1 MNPIAPPDNNR
12 KNRIAETEA
21 NHGPAIRQEAESLAG
36 RGREALK
43 TNAGSVVSAAAAQKL
58 CDRYAIDDIEF
69 LMAVLVDTAA
79 LRARPPISGFFVG
92 AVGLE
97 AETGNLIL
105 GGNLEFPGTH
115 LGFSVHG
122 EGFVASR
129 AFSRGT
135 SVKTIAL
142 SGAHPCGH
150 CRQYLSE
157 FAVGSDLNLIDPL
170 GHRLK
175 LADLYPWPFSPEALD
190 EKGAEGGR
198 INFPD
203 LALAG
208 DVRDTVAP
216 ALLEAGK
223 RAHAP
228 YSRSPGAVV
237 LGLKGGAL
245 ITGATIESVAFNPT
259 MPPLQA
265 ALIDLLAHGF
275 DYNDIEHAALATV
288 TGGPVDYARSTAEL
302 LSVLAPQASLEVHSW
317 SGL

>member
-1 MNPIAPPDNNR
+1 MSPIAPPDNNR
-12 KNRIAETEA
+12 KNRIAEIEH

-43 TNAGSVVSAAAAQKL
+43 ANAGSVLSAAAAEKI
-58 CDRYAIDDIEF
+58 CDRFDIEDIEF
-69 LMAVLVDTAA
+69 LMALLVDTAA

-122 EGFVASR
+122 EGFVSSR

-157 FAVGSDLNLIDPL
+157 FAIGADLNLVDPL

-203 LALAG
+203 LALA
-208 DVRDTVAP
+208 DSISDAIAP
-216 ALLEAGK
+216 ALLAAGK

-237 LGLKGGAL
+237 LELKGGAL
-245 ITGATIESVAFNPT
+245 ISGATIESVAFNPT

-275 DYNDIEHAALATV
+275 DYNDIERATLGTV

-302 LSVLAPQASLEVHSW
+302 LTILAPQASLDVHNW